1 MDHNLFFHI
10 VIYASKFKKQNKVS
24 EPICDPVDFITNAS
38 ANEINQLVEKIDKLP
53 DLQAIDEDVIKFEA
67 CTEVDLDKMLAL
79 KLMKIEQF

>member
-24 EPICDPVDFITNAS
+24 EPIHDTVDFITNAS
-38 ANEINQLVEKIDKLP
+38 AHEINQLVEKIDKLP

>member
-1 MDHNLFFHI
+1 M
-10 VIYASKFKKQNKVS
+10 
-24 EPICDPVDFITNAS
+24 
-38 ANEINQLVEKIDKLP
+38 EKIDKLP

>member
-1 MDHNLFFHI
+1 M
-10 VIYASKFKKQNKVS
+10 IYASKFKKQKKVS
-24 EPICDPVDFITNAS
+24 EPTYDTVDFITNAS
-38 ANEINQLVEKIDKLP
+38 AHEINQLVEKIENLP

>member
-24 EPICDPVDFITNAS
+24 EPIYDTVDFITNAS
-38 ANEINQLVEKIDKLP
+38 AHEINQLVEKIENLP